1 MAENYYLDDGTYSAS
16 QIVIE
21 MVRRRLAGE
30 ADISDLLSQLQEP
43 ADSREFRLKLQVRV
57 WLKALNLVAQVAS
70 LHDPHCLRCFCCC
83 FCLFTRNLSPV

>member
-30 ADISDLLSQLQEP
+30 ADISELLSQLQEP
-43 ADSREFRLKLQVRV
+43 ADSREFRLKLQVCI
-57 WLKALNLVAQVAS
+57 WLKAFIGSFRSVQCTTLKA
-70 LHDPHCLRCFCCC
+70 
-83 FCLFTRNLSPV
+83 